1 MKKQFL
7 YLIIFALFSHLGFA
21 QTGELAGKVMD
32 KEYNDILPFANVII
46 KETGTG
52 TTTDF
57 EGNYS
62 LKLEEG
68 TYTVIFSFIGYE
80 TIEISEVNIVAGDA
94 VTVNASIGPLSNE
107 LEEVIV
113 KATTAENTE
122 ASILN
127 VQKKSINLL
136 DGISAQAFG
145 KIGASRAATAVKS
158 VPGVS
163 VQGGKYVYVRGL
175 GDRYTKSILNGVDIP
190 GLDPDRNTIQL
201 DIFPTSI
208 LDNIQVVKSFTAGS

>member
-1 MKKQFL
+1 MSRINIMKKPYL
-7 YLIIFALFSHLGFA
+7 YLLLLALVGVSA
-21 QTGELAGKVMD
+21 YSQSGELTGKVMD
-32 KEYNDILPFANVII
+32 KEYNDVLPFANVLI
-46 KETGTG
+46 KETGSG

-62 LKLEEG
+62 IKLAAG
-68 TYTVIFSFIGYE
+68 VYTVSFSFIGYE
-80 TIEISEVNIVAGDA
+80 TIEISEVTITEDEIY
-94 VTVNASIGPLSNE
+94 TLNASIGPLSNE

-136 DGISAQAFG
+136 DGISAQTFT
-145 KIGASRAATAVKS
+145 KIGASNSAKAVRS

-163 VQGGKYVYVRGL
+163 VQGGTYV
-175 GDRYTKSILNGVDIP
+175 
-190 GLDPDRNTIQL
+190 
-201 DIFPTSI
+201 
-208 LDNIQVVKSFTAGS
+208 

>member
-1 MKKQFL
+1 MKNQI
-7 YLIIFALFSHLGFA
+7 LILGIFALFSQWGFA
-21 QTGELAGKVMD
+21 QTGELAGQIMD

-46 KETGTG
+46 QETGTG

-68 TYTVIFSFIGYE
+68 VYTVIFSFIGYE
-80 TIEISEVNIVAGDA
+80 TIEISEVAIVAGEA
-94 VTVNASIGPLSNE
+94 TQLNASIGPLSNE

-127 VQKKSINLL
+127 VQKKSVNLL
-136 DGISAQAFG
+136 DGISAQTFS
-145 KIGASRAATAVKS
+145 KIGASKAANAVKS

-190 GLDPDRNTIQL
+190 GLDPDRNTIQ
-201 DIFPTSI
+201 
-208 LDNIQVVKSFTAGS
+208 